1 MIKDE
6 NPDITDDQIAFSDVE
21 GDEKSTVSSI
31 PAIRS
36 SSVLAR

>member
-6 NPDITDDQIAFSDVE
+6 NPDITDDQIAFSIGE
-21 GDEKSTVSSI
+21 MKSTVSSI